1 MHLLKDDQD
10 YENLYQPG
18 KKINMIIFNSYTYV
32 FHLLQYSV
40 YLTCI
45 AYRNE
50 NTSASNVPQA
60 AVIPAPQES
69 LIGDLLS
76 MDLTTPAVVPTSV
89 QPPSVDLLASGLD
102 SLLTTS
108 DLPAASSS
116 NTGLLGDIFGFT
128 PTPVSYSP
136 PKQLWLP
143 SENGKGLEIMGTF
156 SRKYVLK

>member
-1 MHLLKDDQD
+1 MMDFPVS
-10 YENLYQPG
+10 Y
-18 KKINMIIFNSYTYV
+18 INYRIIV
-32 FHLLQYSV
+32 V
-40 YLTCI
+40 YLNILTLHSFLFFF
-45 AYRNE
+45 RNE
-50 NTSASNVPQA
+50 NASIGNVPQA

-102 SLLTTS
+102 SLMTTS
-108 DLPAASSS
+108 DLPVASTS

-136 PKQLWLP
+136 PKILWLP
-143 SENGKGLEIMGTF
+143 SEKGKGLEIMGTF
-156 SRKYVLK
+156 SRKYVFIENIVHKNNIF

>member
-1 MHLLKDDQD
+1 M
-10 YENLYQPG
+10 N
-18 KKINMIIFNSYTYV
+18 IF
-32 FHLLQYSV
+32 
-40 YLTCI
+40 
-45 AYRNE
+45 RNE
-50 NTSASNVPQA
+50 NSSVGNIPQS

-76 MDLTTPAVVPTSV
+76 MDLTTPAVIPSSV

-108 DLPAASSS
+108 DLPTASTS

-128 PTPVSYSP
+128 PAPVSYSP

-156 SRKYVLK
+156 SRKYVLIQTYAFYKSNE

>member
-1 MHLLKDDQD
+1 MCNHVSRFLILIIQKVVCLH
-10 YENLYQPG
+10 Y
-18 KKINMIIFNSYTYV
+18 IIFL
-32 FHLLQYSV
+32 F
-40 YLTCI
+40 
-45 AYRNE
+45 RNE
-50 NTSASNVPQA
+50 NASIGTIPQA

-102 SLLTTS
+102 ALMTT
-108 DLPAASSS
+108 DLQVVSTL

-128 PTPVSYSP
+128 PTPVTYSP
-136 PKQLWLP
+136 PKILWLP

-156 SRKYVLK
+156 SRKYVFIENYNL